1 MSQEACQD
9 ADRQIEK
16 GRMKRKVMV
25 GSRRPERRAEILSA
39 ARRVI
44 GQKGFEGASLRAI
57 ARELG
62 CTTGVL
68 MHHFVSKEALLLAAL
83 EAVFRPFEERLVST
97 RGGADRLEGMRQLLL
112 YFLPLDEPK
121 RATVRLWLWIVLR
134 AAVDQSLA
142 FDYRQR
148 SSAFRAGFNQL
159 LAEGQQAGEF
169 RADFDPAVEG
179 DTLFALVDGL
189 AIHALA
195 VPERFPSER
204 LVALV
209 DRQLARLADPAAG
222 ARRRIRD
229 DSDSTGRP
237 RRAARA
243 RP

>member
-1 MSQEACQD
+1 
-9 ADRQIEK
+9 
-16 GRMKRKVMV
+16 MKRKVMV

-83 EAVFRPFEERLVST
+83 EAVFRPFEERLVSA
-97 RGGADRLEGMRQLLL
+97 RGGADHLEGMRQLLL

-209 DRQLARLADPAAG
+209 DRQLARLTDPAAG

>member
-1 MSQEACQD
+1 
-9 ADRQIEK
+9 
-16 GRMKRKVMV
+16 MKRKVMV

-44 GQKGFEGASLRAI
+44 EQKGLEGASLRAI

-68 MHHFVSKEALLLAAL
+68 THHFVSKEDLLRSAL
-83 EAVFRPFEERLVST
+83 EAVFRPFEERLASARSGV
-97 RGGADRLEGMRQLLL
+97 DRLGGMRQLLL

-148 SSAFRAGFNQL
+148 SGALRAGFTQL
-159 LAEGQQAGEF
+159 LAEGQKAGEF
-169 RADFDPAVEG
+169 RADCDPAVEV

-209 DRQLARLADPAAG
+209 DRQLARLTDPAAG
-222 ARRRIRD
+222 SRRRIHHG
-229 DSDSTGRP
+229 SSSPGKP
-237 RRAARA
+237 RRAAR
-243 RP
+243 PQP

>member
-1 MSQEACQD
+1 
-9 ADRQIEK
+9 
-16 GRMKRKVMV
+16 MKREVMV

-44 GQKGFEGASLRAI
+44 EQKGFAGASLRAI

-68 MHHFVSKEALLLAAL
+68 MHHFVSKEELLRSAL
-83 EAVFRPFEERLVST
+83 EAVFRPFEERLASA
-97 RGGADRLEGMRQLLL
+97 RSGADRLGGMRQMLLS
-112 YFLPLDEPK
+112 FLPLDAPK

-148 SSAFRAGFNQL
+148 SGELRAGFTQL
-159 LAEGQQAGEF
+159 LAEGQKAGEF
-169 RADFDPAVEG
+169 RADFDPAVEV

-209 DRQLARLADPAAG
+209 DRQLQRLTAPAAG
-222 ARRRIRD
+222 ARRRIHH
-229 DSDSTGRP
+229 DSDSTRRP
-237 RRAARA
+237 RRAAGS

>member
-1 MSQEACQD
+1 
-9 ADRQIEK
+9 
-16 GRMKRKVMV
+16 MKRRVMV

-44 GQKGFEGASLRAI
+44 GQKGFEGASLREI

-68 MHHFVSKEALLLAAL
+68 MYHFVSKEALLRAAL
-83 EAVFRPFEERLVST
+83 EAVFRPFEERLVSA
-97 RGGADRLEGMRQLLL
+97 RSGADRLAEMRQLLL

-121 RATVRLWLWIVLR
+121 QATVRLWLWIVLR

-148 SSAFRAGFNQL
+148 SGALRAGFTQL
-159 LAEGQQAGEF
+159 LAEGQQAGEL
-169 RADFDPAVEG
+169 RADFDPAVEV

-204 LVALV
+204 LVTLV
-209 DRQLARLADPAAG
+209 DRQLERLTDRAAG
-222 ARRRIRD
+222 ARRRIRN
-229 DSDSTGRP
+229 DSNSITRT
-237 RRAARA
+237 RRAVRA
-243 RP
+243 QTKG

>member
-1 MSQEACQD
+1 MSQEACPD
-9 ADRQIEK
+9 GDRQVEK
-16 GRMKRKVMV
+16 GSMKRKAMI
-25 GSRRPERRAEILSA
+25 GARRPERRAEIVSA

-44 GQKGFEGASLRAI
+44 EQKGFEGASLRAI

-68 MHHFVSKEALLLAAL
+68 MHHFVSKEDLLRAAL
-83 EAVFRPFEERLVST
+83 EAIFRPFDERLVNAK
-97 RGGADRLEGMRQLLL
+97 RGADRLEGMREMLL
-112 YFLPLDEPK
+112 YFLPIDEPK

-148 SSAFRAGFNQL
+148 SGVLRVSFNEL
-159 LAEGQQAGEF
+159 LAEGQKTGEL
-169 RADFDPAVEG
+169 RADFDPSVEA

-209 DRQLARLADPAAG
+209 DRQLERLINPKARSQ
-222 ARRRIRD
+222 RRTQQ
-229 DSDSTGRP
+229 DSHATGSPCRAVRS
-237 RRAARA
+237 RR
-243 RP
+243 